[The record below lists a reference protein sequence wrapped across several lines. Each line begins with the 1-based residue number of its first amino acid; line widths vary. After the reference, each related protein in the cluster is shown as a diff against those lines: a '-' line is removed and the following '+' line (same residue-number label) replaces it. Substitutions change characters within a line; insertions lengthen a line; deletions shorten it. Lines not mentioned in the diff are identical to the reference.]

1 MGQEAMSKRIVV
13 IGTAGAGKSVMA
25 RSLANRLDLSYIP
38 RDEILGPGQSSPEHR
53 QAVDRATSSASWV
66 FDGTPFGVEDL
77 VYARTNVVVFL
88 DYSRITVTWRS
99 WRRAIQVLLSG
110 RANGPHLPESPLRWL
125 DPTHPVRWS
134 WSSQPRR
141 RVRLRAV
148 MRSSAVAHAERH
160 TFAKP
165 RDAARWLIE
174 VTAAA

>member
-66 FDGTPFGVEDL
+66 FDGTPFG
-77 VYARTNVVVFL
+77 
-88 DYSRITVTWRS
+88 
-99 WRRAIQVLLSG
+99 
-110 RANGPHLPESPLRWL
+110 PHLPESPLRWL

-141 RVRLRAV
+141 RVQLRAV